1 MITQQLATS
10 RISLLYFF
18 LYARTIRDGA
28 LQALGTVSE
37 LSRKLSGSLID
48 CRSRTADELDDGARR
63 VLSIRVEQLISHGK
77 IPFSQN
83 TRFSHGVSN

>member
-1 MITQQLATS
+1 MITQQLAT
-10 RISLLYFF
+10 RRNSLLYF
-18 LYARTIRDGA
+18 LYARTIRRRDGA

-63 VLSIRVEQLISHGK
+63 VLCRSVSIS
-77 IPFSQN
+77 
-83 TRFSHGVSN
+83 